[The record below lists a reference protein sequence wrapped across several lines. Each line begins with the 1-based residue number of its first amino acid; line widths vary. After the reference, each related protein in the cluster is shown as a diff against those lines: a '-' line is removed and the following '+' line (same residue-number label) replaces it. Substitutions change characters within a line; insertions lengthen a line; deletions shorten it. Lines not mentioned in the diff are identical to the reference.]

1 MKIELTKDEIQTIA
15 NTLFEFVESCG
26 ADITRENELEKIRAL
41 YKKFYNTL
49 NQKNNELKMKN
60 MKNEVLNEIQVI
72 ENKID
77 NYQKS
82 IIEDKKKFD
91 ELISKIDVQKHQNIF
106 EVLYMLDEKKQLKKA
121 RDLRHIKE
129 DMKEFKEAFEKET
142 DEREIDEMIEHF
154 EDIKETVEE
163 LLNNATEE
171 LSCINYVIEEL
182 LKKDFTVDEA
192 DLEFEDCKFT
202 MIDAE
207 YFEDEYF
214 ERYMLYRKMTRVFYK
229 NIV

>member
-1 MKIELTKDEIQTIA
+1 ME
-15 NTLFEFVESCG
+15 
-26 ADITRENELEKIRAL
+26 
-41 YKKFYNTL
+41 
-49 NQKNNELKMKN
+49 N
-60 MKNEVLNEIQVI
+60 MKDEVLNEIQVI

-91 ELISKIDVQKHQNIF
+91 ELISKIDVKKYQNIF
-106 EVLYMLDEKKQLKKA
+106 EVLCMTDEKHQIKKS
-121 RDLRHIKE
+121 RDLSYIKE
-129 DMKEFKEAFEKET
+129 DMKEFKEVFEKET
-142 DEREIDEMIEHF
+142 DEREIDEMF
-154 EDIKETVEE
+154 YYFQDIKETIEE
-163 LLNNATEE
+163 LLNNAIEE

-207 YFEDEYF
+207 HLADEYI
-214 ERYMLYRKMTRVFYK
+214 EKYTSNY
-229 NIV
+229 